1 MVCFHYNIINI
12 AVSVHQNN
20 ILDKVGFWCL
30 DLHGIAIGIETG
42 FYYLATDNATDTDY
56 DIETDPGTDTNAA
69 EPEGVDTVDGSSLAS
84 WDTAEQSVISRSE
97 VTWPDY
103 SSVPFE
109 SYHPIAYNTIP
120 HHILGHHSNPPPHS
134 RPT

>member
-1 MVCFHYNIINI
+1 M
-12 AVSVHQNN
+12 ALPLALRL
-20 ILDKVGFWCL
+20 ILTTL
-30 DLHGIAIGIETG
+30 QLTMP
-42 FYYLATDNATDTDY
+42 LTLTN